1 MEIPCKQLAK
11 GKQRFKEVNRG
22 KDKARNER
30 TKVKE
35 PIRNQAKGRKGV
47 KGRF

>member
-1 MEIPCKQLAK
+1 MEIPANNLQK
-11 GKQRFKEVNRG
+11 GQQRFKEVNRG

-30 TKVKE
+30 TKAKE

>member
-1 MEIPCKQLAK
+1 MEIP
-11 GKQRFKEVNRG
+11 FKEVNRG

-30 TKVKE
+30 TKAKE